1 MNYATTKDVADGF
14 KAAGERMDD
23 FEGDL
28 EQAKEY
34 IKQLSNTIKSLRGMS
49 HFGSDYK
56 DAPGILF
63 FEEHAKMIGE
73 CVLAALGKKD
83 MGELTAAGGG
93 VLVPDEATSRI
104 IDLMAKYGKFRKNTS
119 VLKIGG
125 GITNVPKIE
134 TDMTV
139 YCPGEGGEVTDS
151 DVSFSQ
157 VKLQPKTWAALA
169 KVSNELDE
177 DSLVAIGYIV
187 GLSIARSMA
196 KKEDLVGFLGDG
208 TSTYFGHTGIV
219 GKFMSISDT
228 ISEIAGLKVASGNA
242 WSEITLQDF
251 RDVISLLPEDFD
263 ESAKW
268 YMSKKFYNGVC
279 WALAQAAGVAN
290 IFEILSDKKAR
301 HFLGYEVEFVSAM
314 PKTEAN
320 SQIPCILGDLGAGS
334 YLGERKVLTIEQSRD
349 VFFKNYQTG
358 IIGVER
364 IDVNTFGCGDTTNP
378 GPIVGLIT
386 AAS

>member
-1 MNYATTKDVADGF
+1 MYADETKVADGF
-14 KAAGERMDD
+14 KAAGERMNTL
-23 FEGDL
+23 EGDL
-28 EQAKEY
+28 EQAKAFIE
-34 IKQLSNTIKSLRGMS
+34 QLSGTIKNLRGMR
-49 HFGSDYK
+49 HFGGDYK
-56 DAPGILF
+56 DADTRVLF

-73 CVLAALGKKD
+73 CVMVVLGKKD
-83 MGELTAAGGG
+83 LGELTSVGGG
-93 VLVPDEATSRI
+93 VLVPDEAMNRI
-104 IDLMAKYGKFRKNTS
+104 IDLMTRYGKFRKNTS

-139 YCPGEGGEVTDS
+139 YCPGEGGEITDA
-151 DVSFSQ
+151 DITFSQ

-177 DSLVAIGYIV
+177 DSLIAIGYIV

-208 TSTYFGHTGIV
+208 TSTYFGHTGVI

-242 WSEITLQDF
+242 WSEIILQDF
-251 RDVISLLPEDFD
+251 RDVISLLPEDYD

-268 YMSKKFYNGVC
+268 YMSKKFYNDVC
-279 WALAQAAGVAN
+279 WKLAEAAGVAN

-301 HFLGYEVEFVSAM
+301 HFLGYEVEFVSVM

-320 SQIPCILGDLGAGS
+320 SQIPAILGDLSVGS
-334 YLGERKVLTIEQSRD
+334 YLGERKQLTIEQSKG

-358 IIGVER
+358 ILGVER
-364 IDVNTFGCGDTTNP
+364 VDVNVFGCGDKTNP
-378 GPIVGLIT
+378 GPIVGLIM